1 MDILHLLLV
10 FVVALAGGFLPLLVR
25 WDGRRLHLA
34 LALSTGI
41 FLGAVFLH
49 LLPSLPSGH
58 SHGGAGV
65 EAVHNPDHD
74 HGDDNAEAVTTEDEH
89 EHSHEHSNEHS
100 NEHSHE
106 VGPDAS
112 HANLVWMFVLLGVLA
127 VYLLE
132 ALVLRTHDHDDLHRH
147 RAVGWAA
154 LWGLSVHGLTA
165 GMAWSVAAGQSA
177 QMGQVMLVA
186 ILAHKAFESFSL
198 STVFLLGEI
207 PLKKVAHIA
216 IGFALVTPVGALL
229 GQSLLG
235 VLGPLGQDLLMALA
249 AGTFLFVC
257 LCELLGEV
265 FHHRDDIWAKLFLLA
280 VGVGLMVLTQNLE
293 SSLV

>member
-1 MDILHLLLV
+1 METLDLLLV
-10 FVVALAGGFLPLLVR
+10 FVTALAGGFLPLMVR

-49 LLPSLPSGH
+49 LLPSLPTG
-58 SHGGAGV
+58 
-65 EAVHNPDHD
+65 HD
-74 HGDDNAEAVTTEDEH
+74 HGSLAVESMADGQGLEAEHAGH
-89 EHSHEHSNEHS
+89 EHST
-100 NEHSHE
+100 
-106 VGPDAS
+106 DAVTDS
-112 HANLVWMFVLLGVLA
+112 DHANLVWMFVLLGVLA

-154 LWGLSVHGLTA
+154 LWGLSVHALTA
-165 GMAWSVAAGQSA
+165 GMAWSVAAGHDDH
-177 QMGQVMLVA
+177 MGHVILLA

-207 PLKKVAHIA
+207 PRGKVALIA
-216 IGFALVTPVGALL
+216 LLYALVTPMGALL

-265 FHHRDDIWAKLFLLA
+265 FHHKDDIWAKLGLLG
-280 VGVGLMVLTQNLE
+280 VGVGLMVLTQSLE
-293 SSLV
+293 AGLG

>member
-1 MDILHLLLV
+1 MEKLDLLFV
-10 FVVALAGGFLPLLVR
+10 FVTALAGGFLPLLVR

-58 SHGGAGV
+58 SHGA
-65 EAVHNPDHD
+65 AVAESVMPESTTANPGENSHPEDLNAAVDNHDHD
-74 HGDDNAEAVTTEDEH
+74 HDHAPGAKAAAEED
-89 EHSHEHSNEHS
+89 
-100 NEHSHE
+100 
-106 VGPDAS
+106 

-154 LWGLSVHGLTA
+154 LWGLSVHALTA
-165 GMAWSVAAGQSA
+165 GMAWSVAAGHDDH
-177 QMGQVMLVA
+177 MGHVFLLA

-207 PLKKVAHIA
+207 PRGRVALIA
-216 IGFALVTPVGALL
+216 VLFALVTPIGALL

-265 FHHRDDIWAKLFLLA
+265 FHHRDDIGLKLALLA
-280 VGVGLMVLTQNLE
+280 AGVGLMVLTQSLE
-293 SSLV
+293 GGLG

>member
-1 MDILHLLLV
+1 MEKLDLLFV
-10 FVVALAGGFLPLLVR
+10 FVTALAGGFLPLLVR

-58 SHGGAGV
+58 SHRAPVAESVAPESTTGNPGGNGPTEDLNA
-65 EAVHNPDHD
+65 AADTHDHD
-74 HGDDNAEAVTTEDEH
+74 HDHDHDQGAKVTAEED
-89 EHSHEHSNEHS
+89 
-100 NEHSHE
+100 
-106 VGPDAS
+106 

-154 LWGLSVHGLTA
+154 LWGLSVHALTA
-165 GMAWSVAAGQSA
+165 GMAWSVAAGHDDH
-177 QMGQVMLVA
+177 MGHVFLLA

-207 PLKKVAHIA
+207 PRGRVALIA
-216 IGFALVTPVGALL
+216 VLFALVTPIGALL

-265 FHHRDDIWAKLFLLA
+265 FHHRDDIGLKLALLA
-280 VGVGLMVLTQNLE
+280 AGVGLMVLTQSLE
-293 SSLV
+293 GGLG

>member
-1 MDILHLLLV
+1 MENLDLLLV
-10 FVVALAGGFLPLLVR
+10 FVTALAGGFLPLLVR

-49 LLPSLPSGH
+49 LLPSLPTGH
-58 SHGGAGV
+58 GHGTLAVESIAGSQGM
-65 EAVHNPDHD
+65 EAEHAGHAHSTD
-74 HGDDNAEAVTTEDEH
+74 AVA
-89 EHSHEHSNEHS
+89 
-100 NEHSHE
+100 
-106 VGPDAS
+106 DAD

-154 LWGLSVHGLTA
+154 LWGLSVHALTA
-165 GMAWSVAAGQSA
+165 GMAWSVAAGQDDH
-177 QMGQVMLVA
+177 MGHVILLA

-207 PLKKVAHIA
+207 PRGKVALIA
-216 IGFALVTPVGALL
+216 LLYALVTPMGALL

-265 FHHRDDIWAKLFLLA
+265 FHHKDDIWAKLALLG
-280 VGVGLMVLTQNLE
+280 VGVGLMVLTQSLE
-293 SSLV
+293 AGLG

>member
-1 MDILHLLLV
+1 MENLDLLLV
-10 FVVALAGGFLPLLVR
+10 FVTALAGGFLPLLVR

-49 LLPSLPSGH
+49 LLPSLPTGH
-58 SHGGAGV
+58 GHGTLAVESIAGSQGM
-65 EAVHNPDHD
+65 EAEHAGHAHSTD
-74 HGDDNAEAVTTEDEH
+74 AVA
-89 EHSHEHSNEHS
+89 
-100 NEHSHE
+100 
-106 VGPDAS
+106 DAD

-154 LWGLSVHGLTA
+154 LWGLSVHALTA
-165 GMAWSVAAGQSA
+165 GMAWSVAAGHDDH
-177 QMGQVMLVA
+177 MGHVILLA

-207 PLKKVAHIA
+207 PRGKVAVIA
-216 IGFALVTPVGALL
+216 LLYALVTPMGALL

-265 FHHRDDIWAKLFLLA
+265 FHHKDDIWAKLGLLG
-280 VGVGLMVLTQNLE
+280 VGVGLMVLTQSLE
-293 SSLV
+293 AGLG